1 MRRGRPELIYDG
13 DCGFC
18 TASASWLSRRW
29 SGTDAPRAI
38 PWQELSADRIGQL
51 QLSPEDLAGSAWW
64 VDGDGDGDCV
74 EGGSRAIAH
83 GLSASHGHWAVVG
96 RILLVPP
103 ISWVAPLGYRVVA
116 RYRHLLPGGTPACK
130 A

>member
-1 MRRGRPELIYDG
+1 VGQSRPELIYDG

-18 TASASWLSRRW
+18 AASASWLSRRW
-29 SGTDAPRAI
+29 SSANAPRAI

-51 QLSPEDLAGSAWW
+51 QLSPDDFAGSAWW
-64 VDGDGDGDCV
+64 VDRDRV
-74 EGGSRAIAH
+74 EGGFRAIAH
-83 GLSASHGHWAVVG
+83 ALEASHGHWAVAG